1 MVQAGRAQLRTVQLG
16 LHTLGAVEVL
26 DGLAEGEQV
35 LVRGDGGDGTL
46 QPGQRVR
53 TSRVAWAP
61 AGTNTNAGPGSGNGT
76 GTGTAARAENAGGAL
91 SNAMGR

>member
-1 MVQAGRAQLRTVQLG
+1 MALDMALPASSARAPLPLLPAAGVHITGR
-16 LHTLGAVEVL
+16 
-26 DGLAEGEQV
+26 
-35 LVRGDGGDGTL
+35 VRMRW
-46 QPGQRVR
+46 PGWSVPSGPLLR